1 MLSALLVDDEA
12 QGRSALRGKL
22 ELFCPEV
29 KPIWEAS
36 SVDEAYP
43 LLVGQ
48 RPNLLFLDIHLGDK
62 LGFELLE
69 RLAADEAHWNG
80 EVIFVTA
87 HDEFAVRA
95 IRFSALD
102 YLLKPIDPEELVSAV
117 RRAEQ
122 RRGFA
127 PGLPV
132 LMDHVRGNSEAGKKI
147 VVPCQDGMHILRVAE
162 IVRCESTSNYTQFFM
177 KSGKKLLASKTLK
190 EYDLLLADYGF
201 ERIHKSHLVNMEFV
215 KRYVPSDGGY
225 VILEDDST
233 IPVANRKKDVLV
245 ARLRSL

>member
-1 MLSALLVDDEA
+1 MLTALLVDDEA
-12 QGRSALRGKL
+12 QGRAALRGKL

-29 KPIWEAS
+29 SPIHEAS
-36 SVDEAYP
+36 TVEEA
-43 LLVGQ
+43 LTAVLAH
-48 RPNLLFLDIHLGDK
+48 RPQLLFLDIHLGDR

-69 RLAADEAHWNG
+69 LLAAEENPWSG

-102 YLLKPIDPEELVSAV
+102 YLLKPIDPEELVSAI
-117 RRAEQ
+117 RRAEE
-122 RRGFA
+122 RKGFA

-132 LMDHVRGNSEAGKKI
+132 LMDHLRGHSDAGKKI
-147 VVPCQDGMHILRVAE
+147 VVPCQDGMHILRVSE

-190 EYDLLLADYGF
+190 EYDLLLSDYGF

-245 ARLRSL
+245 ARLRAL

>member
-1 MLSALLVDDEA
+1 MLTALLVDDEA
-12 QGRSALRGKL
+12 QGRAALRGKL

-29 KPIWEAS
+29 SPIHEAS
-36 SVDEAYP
+36 TVEEA
-43 LLVGQ
+43 LTAVLAH
-48 RPNLLFLDIHLGDK
+48 RPQLLFLDIHLGDR

-69 RLAADEAHWNG
+69 LLAAEENPWNG

-102 YLLKPIDPEELVSAV
+102 YLLKPIDPEELVSAI
-117 RRAEQ
+117 RRAEE
-122 RRGFA
+122 RKGFA

-132 LMDHVRGNSEAGKKI
+132 LMDHLRGHSDAGKKI
-147 VVPCQDGMHILRVAE
+147 VVPC
-162 IVRCESTSNYTQFFM
+162 CESTSNYTQFFM

-190 EYDLLLADYGF
+190 EYDLLLSDYGF

-233 IPVANRKKDVLV
+233 VPVANRKKDVLV
-245 ARLRSL
+245 ARLRAL